1 MKKKRI
7 KTKAYFSFR
16 KINAM
21 LAIMLSMT
29 FVLANLSN
37 ASASQTEPVQ
47 QIKTVTGTVI
57 SATDNS
63 PIVGASVVI
72 EGTTNGTVT
81 NIDGEFSLNAGPDDV
96 LVISFIGYTT
106 QKITVGNQ
114 VSLNISL
121 EENITDL
128 EEVVVV
134 GYGVQK
140 KKLVTGA
147 TVQVSGDDLQKM
159 NTVNP
164 LGALQSQTPGVN
176 ITQSS
181 GQPGEG
187 FKVTVRGLG
196 TIGNST
202 PLYVID
208 GVAGGDINT
217 LNPSDIESIDVLK
230 DAASAAIY
238 GARAANGVI
247 LVTTKKGQEGK
258 LHLNYDGYYGAQY
271 LAKMPPLLTAREYMM
286 IQDEVRY
293 NEANPTYNWENL
305 LPSDLYNS
313 VMNGSWKGTNWLDE
327 SYNED
332 APTQNH
338 AINLYGGNEQSTFSL
353 GFSYASQEGILGK
366 PVASDYERYT
376 VRINSDHVLY
386 ELNGMD
392 IIKIGET
399 LNFNTSTKSGVAIG
413 NIYWNSIHNLLVGNP
428 LLPAYDSEGNFY
440 DYDDKVENGWNFDG
454 NTGNPL
460 AGMALST
467 QGQNKSENYGLQTS
481 AYLEIQ
487 PVRNLILRSQFGYKM
502 NSYTYR
508 SYDGIRHLSN
518 NTNVTIDEVSQSAG
532 SGHNYTLDN
541 TISYSFNVAEAHM
554 FDVVIGQSNE
564 KWGMGSDVSSSG
576 KNSIF
581 PGLFDYAWVDNTK
594 PTELSQRGAGG
605 GPWGDG
611 SLASFFGR
619 VNYNYNE
626 TYLLSVVMR
635 ADGSSNFAKGERWGY
650 FPSVS
655 AGWVITNE
663 SFMDK
668 TKNWLDFF
676 KLRAS
681 WGQNGNSS
689 IDNFQYLS
697 TIAFDTSN
705 GYYFSSDKKTQ
716 TVGGYADILA
726 NPDVT
731 WETSEQ
737 LDIGF
742 DARFFD
748 SRMGVAFDWY
758 KKTTKDWLVQA
769 PISAVWGLNAP
780 YVNGGDVE
788 NKGFEFALNWNDNIG
803 DFKYNVSANLSYN
816 KNEVTRIANT
826 EGIIHGEANVLSQ
839 GTTEMYRAQEG
850 YPIGYFYGYKTAG
863 VFQNW
868 EQVNNTAAKYDGAQ
882 PGDLIFVDANGD
894 GKITENDRT
903 MIGNP
908 HPDYILGVNINL
920 SYKGFDF
927 NVNGAGAFGQQI
939 AKSYRSFADSPL
951 QNYTTD
957 IFGRWT
963 GEGTSNKLPRLTSG
977 SHTNWQNISDIY
989 IEDGDYFKIKNLTIG
1004 YDFKTILPN
1013 VPLGQ
1018 IRLYFTAQNLHTFT
1032 NYSGMDPEIGYG
1044 YDQSWVSGIDLG
1056 YYPSPRTYLVGVN
1069 LKF

>member
-1 MKKKRI
+1 MKKKLVNRE
-7 KTKAYFSFR
+7 FSLSLSGL
-16 KINAM
+16 KIM
-21 LAIMLSMT
+21 LALGLSMVLMLSNT
-29 FVLANLSN
+29 LSSN
-37 ASASQTEPVQ
+37 ASDSVQ
-47 QIKTVTGTVI
+47 QKTVKGTVV

-63 PIVGASVVI
+63 PIIGATVTLK
-72 EGTTNGTVT
+72 GTTTGTVT
-81 NIDGEFSLNAGPDDV
+81 NIDGEFTLEAEASNV
-96 LVISFIGYTT
+96 LLISFIGYKT
-106 QKITVGNQ
+106 QELNVGDQ
-114 VSLNISL
+114 TSFNISL
-121 EENITDL
+121 VEDITDL

-140 KKLVTGA
+140 KKLITGA
-147 TVQVSGDDLQKM
+147 TVQVSGDNLQKM
-159 NTVNP
+159 NTTSP
-164 LGALQSQTPGVN
+164 LGALQSHTPGVN

-196 TIGNST
+196 TIGNSN

-208 GVAGGDINT
+208 GVAGGDINS

-247 LVTTKKGQEGK
+247 LVTTKKGTEGK
-258 LHLNYDGYYGAQY
+258 LHLTYDGYYGSQY
-271 LAKMPPLLTAREYMM
+271 IARMPPLLTAQEYMT
-286 IQDEVRY
+286 IEDEIRY
-293 NEANPTYNWENL
+293 NEANPTYDWANL
-305 LPSDLYNS
+305 LPTDLYNS
-313 VMNGSWKGTNWLDE
+313 VMDGSWKGTNWLKE
-327 SYNED
+327 SYNEA

-338 AINLYGGNEQSTFSL
+338 AINLFGGNDQSTFSL

-366 PVASDYERYT
+366 PVASNYDRYT
-376 VRINSDHVLY
+376 ARINSDHVLY
-386 ELNGMD
+386 KLNGMD

-413 NIYWNSIHNLLVGNP
+413 NIYWNSIHNLLGANP

-440 DYDDKVENGWNFDG
+440 DYDDKVANGWNFDG
-454 NTGNPL
+454 NTGNPI
-460 AGMALST
+460 AGTALSS
-467 QGQNKSENYGLQTS
+467 QGQNLSENYGLQAS

-487 PVRNLILRSQFGYKM
+487 PVKNLIVKSQFGYKM
-502 NSYTYR
+502 SASRYR

-518 NTNVTIDEVSQSAG
+518 NTNVTIDEVSQSAS
-532 SGHNYTLDN
+532 SGHNYTFDN
-541 TISYSFNVAEAHM
+541 TISYSFDINEANK
-554 FDVVIGQSNE
+554 FDVVLGQSIE
-564 KWGMGSDVSSSG
+564 KWGMGANVSSSG
-576 KNSIF
+576 KNSMF
-581 PGLFDYAWVDNTK
+581 PGLFDYSWVDNTK

-605 GPWGDG
+605 SPWGDG
-611 SLASFFGR
+611 SLTSFFGR

-635 ADGSSNFAKGERWGY
+635 ADGSSNFAKGNRWGY
-650 FPSVS
+650 FPSIS
-655 AGWVITNE
+655 AGWVISNE
-663 SFMDK
+663 SFMDE
-668 TKNWLDFF
+668 TKQWLDFL
-676 KLRAS
+676 KIRAS

-737 LDIGF
+737 LDLGF
-742 DARFFD
+742 DARLAD
-748 SRMGVAFDWY
+748 SRLGIAFDWY
-758 KKTTKDWLVQA
+758 KKTTKDWLVVA

-780 YVNGGDVE
+780 WVNGGDVE
-788 NKGFEFALNWNDNIG
+788 NKGFELALTWDDNIG
-803 DFKYNVSANLSYN
+803 DLKYSISGNLSYN
-816 KNEVTRIANT
+816 KNKVTRIANT
-826 EGIIHGEANVLSQ
+826 EGIIHGDSNVLSQ
-839 GTTEMYRAQEG
+839 GTTEMYRVQVG
-850 YPIGYFYGYKTAG
+850 YPIGYFYGYETAG

-868 EQVNNTAAKYDGAQ
+868 EQVDNTVAKYSGAQ
-882 PGDLIFVDANGD
+882 PGDLIFVDTD
-894 GKITENDRT
+894 GNDQITENDRT

-908 HPDYILGVNINL
+908 HPDYLVGLNISL

-927 NVNGAGAFGQQI
+927 LINGAGAFGQQI

-977 SHTNWQNISDIY
+977 SHTNWQNISNIY
-989 IEDGDYFKIKNLTIG
+989 IEDGDYFKIKNLTVG

-1013 VPLGQ
+1013 IPLGQ
-1018 IRLYFTAQNLHTFT
+1018 IRLYFTAQNLYTFT
-1032 NYSGMDPEIGYG
+1032 GYSGMDPEIGYG
-1044 YDQSWVSGIDLG
+1044 YDKSWVSGIDLG
-1056 YYPSPRTYLVGVN
+1056 YYPAPRTYLVGLN